1 MRSKEEWLFIFKK
14 IDDGLSIKSLSKDLK
29 IDVHEITIKYKGY
42 QLYGDDIFEKHQI
55 RSYSALEKETIVRS
69 FREEHLTLDD
79 VAVKYNVKR
88 DRIVEWNKIVREKGY
103 SALQDSGAAN
113 LRRKLEA
120 MGRPR
125 KKQLSEMTEIE
136 RLRYEN
142 EYLKAENALLKKVKA
157 LVEEREAR
165 LREIGRKPSKS

>member
-1 MRSKEEWLFIFKK
+1 MRSKEEWLSIFKK
-14 IDDGLSIKSLSKDLK
+14 IEEGLSIKSLSKDLK
-29 IDVHEITIKYKGY
+29 IDGHEITIKYQGY
-42 QLYGDDIFEKHQI
+42 QLYGDDIFEKHPT
-55 RSYSALEKETIVRS
+55 RSYSAREKETIVRS

-120 MGRPR
+120 MGRP
-125 KKQLSEMTEIE
+125 KKKKPEEMTELE
-136 RLRYEN
+136 LLRYEN
-142 EYLKAENALLKKVKA
+142 ERLRAENALLKKVKA

-165 LREIGRKPSKS
+165 LREIGRKPSKN